1 MPCSQLHQCI
11 KRVQLRFIYN
21 MKDVIDFQHPLVIFR
36 STVHFFPAKVPHP
49 SCHTSSQ
56 TFPMQHSAH
65 PTVMKDT
72 HHVPKAWIPVSKN
85 ETFRHRFQ
93 WFRVTCVVAEREF
106 YGRGLFSKSRL
117 EFRWRAR
124 SYVISARPA
133 CSARRSPNH
142 LPTPPIPAASHPAA
156 KERRQPGD

>member
-1 MPCSQLHQCI
+1 
-11 KRVQLRFIYN
+11 